1 MGKTTFFLMII
12 TLISKLTGLV
22 REQVFAYYLGTGDV
36 YDAYSTASTIPF
48 ILFGSILQAMIAGYI
63 PIYSEIK
70 NEHGENQANK
80 FTSNLLNIITTFSTL
95 FIAII
100 ILISPLLVS
109 IFAPGYIGSKRELS
123 IQFTKIFA
131 FSLYPTMISSVFIGF
146 LQMKNRFIVSETHG
160 IIMNGLHIVTI
171 ILSNYFNNY
180 YIVAYGIVITEFLK
194 FILFPK
200 AIMSENYIHIFKMNF
215 KDKYVIKLIK
225 FSIPVLISIS
235 VMDLLVISDQSL
247 ASIIMPNGGVS
258 ALRYSSL
265 IYQIITGIIIT
276 SIITTT
282 YPTIS
287 DYASKK
293 QYDKM
298 KKTMMDGVSLGYIL
312 VIPSMIGVMI
322 LAEPLVTVLFQRGS
336 FTAESTK
343 ITSGL
348 LFYYMPVVIGFT
360 IKQIFN
366 RGFYAMQNT
375 TLPIITTVV
384 QVVLNII
391 LNYALSAIWG
401 INGLVIASSIA
412 SLVSSILAVY
422 LFRKKYGQISFKSF
436 INTFIKLSFASL
448 LMGVVTYYSYSY
460 FSNFNMYIALL
471 ISIILSVIF
480 YGVLILFMRIPSV
493 MKTTNKLYHKFIKK

>member
-12 TLISKLTGLV
+12 TLISKLTGLL
-22 REQVFAYYLGTGDV
+22 REQVFAYYLGTGDI

-70 NEHGENQANK
+70 NEHGEKKANE

-100 ILISPLLVS
+100 ILISPILVS
-109 IFAPGYIGSKRELS
+109 IFAPGYEGAKRELS
-123 IQFTKIFA
+123 IEFTKIFA
-131 FSLYPTMISSVFIGF
+131 FTLYPTMISAVFIGF

-171 ILSNYFNNY
+171 ICANYFNNY
-180 YIVAYGIVITEFLK
+180 YIVPYGIVITEFLK

-200 AIMSENYIHIFKMNF
+200 AISDENYLHIFKMNF
-215 KDKYVIKLIK
+215 KDQYVKKLVK
-225 FSIPVLISIS
+225 FAIPMLISIS
-235 VMDLLVISDQSL
+235 VMDLLTISDQSL

-258 ALRYSSL
+258 AMRYSSL
-265 IYQIITGIIIT
+265 VYQIITGIIIT
-276 SIITTT
+276 SIVTTT
-282 YPTIS
+282 YPMIS

-293 QYDKM
+293 EFDKM

-312 VIPSMIGVMI
+312 VIPAMIGVMV
-322 LAEPLVTVLFQRGS
+322 LAEPLITILFQRGS
-336 FTAESTK
+336 FTSESTQL
-343 ITSGL
+343 TSGI

-366 RGFYAMQNT
+366 RGFFAMQNT

-401 INGLVIASSIA
+401 INGLAIASSIA
-412 SLVSSILAVY
+412 SLVSSALSVY
-422 LFRKKYGQISFKSF
+422 LFRQKYGRLSFKSF
-436 INTFIKLSFASL
+436 TLDFTKMIIASIV
-448 LMGVVTYYSYSY
+448 MGFVTYYSYRLFASI
-460 FSNFNMYIALL
+460 NIYIGVL
-471 ISIILSVIF
+471 ISVLLSVIV
-480 YGVLILFMRIPSV
+480 YGVIILFMRIPSV
-493 MKTTNKLYHKFIKK
+493 MKAVNKLYKRFVKK

>member
-12 TLISKLTGLV
+12 TLISKLTGLI

-36 YDAYSTASTIPF
+36 YDAYTVASTIPF

-70 NEHGENQANK
+70 NDHGEAKANK

-109 IFAPGYIGSKRELS
+109 IFAPGYEGAKRELS
-123 IQFTKIFA
+123 ITFTKIFA
-131 FSLYPTMISSVFIGF
+131 FTLYPTMISSVFIGF
-146 LQMKNRFIVSETHG
+146 LQMKNRFIISETHG
-160 IIMNGLHIVTI
+160 IIMNALHIVTI
-171 ILSNYFNNY
+171 IIANYYKNY
-180 YIVAYGIVITEFLK
+180 YIVAYGIVITESLK

-200 AIMSENYIHIFKMNF
+200 AIMDENYRHIFKMNF
-215 KDKYVIKLIK
+215 KDKYVKKLIK
-225 FSIPVLISIS
+225 FAIPMLVSIS
-235 VMDLLVISDQSL
+235 VMDLLTISDQSI

-258 ALRYSSL
+258 AMRYSSL
-265 IYQIITGIIIT
+265 VYQIITGIIVT

-293 QYDKM
+293 NYIKM
-298 KKTMMDGVSLGYIL
+298 KKTMMNGVSLGYIL
-312 VIPSMIGVMI
+312 VIPSMIGVMV
-322 LAEPLVTVLFQRGS
+322 LSEPLITILFQRGS
-336 FTAESTK
+336 FTQESTQL
-343 ITSGL
+343 TSGI

-360 IKQIFN
+360 IKSIFN

-401 INGLVIASSIA
+401 INGLAIASSIA
-412 SLVSSILAVY
+412 SLVSSILSVY
-422 LFRKKYGQISFKSF
+422 LFRKNYGQISFKSF
-436 INTFIKLSFASL
+436 TQDFTKIMFASI
-448 LMGVVTYYSYSY
+448 LMGLVTHYSYAY
-460 FSNFNMYIALL
+460 FAQFNIYIGVL
-471 ISIILSVIF
+471 ISILFSIIV
-480 YGVLILFMRIPSV
+480 YGMIILFMRIPAV
-493 MKTTNKLYHKFIKK
+493 MKSVNRLYRRFIKR